1 MSARHR
7 LSAAESLARRRHVF
21 DPEEETMDFAVPE
34 EVELLRQTLRRFIT
48 EEVIPLE
55 RANNLTWDTPAPKE
69 LRKQVRLRSKELGL
83 YGVDM
88 PEEVGGGGLSFSG
101 RCVLEME
108 ANFHDTLF
116 FDDVLGGNGGPTPVL
131 LACSEEQRE
140 RYLYPLMRGEIT
152 TCFALSEPDAGS
164 DATNLQTRADKKDGG
179 FVLNGSKSIITNAVQ
194 ADFAMTFAVT
204 DEKLGAKGG
213 ITCFLV
219 DKESPGFS
227 VGRSHNCMGY
237 TGFQGEL
244 VFENC
249 QVPAE
254 DVLGQEGY
262 GLLLALDWINANRI
276 RTGAVAVGFARR
288 AFKMSAEYAKRRS
301 QFGNPVATYQAI
313 QFKLADMATE
323 LFAAENMVHR
333 AAWMQDQ
340 GMDIRKEAAMTKLYC
355 SEMVNRVAYEAIQI
369 HGGVGCLRET
379 NVERVYRVARPF
391 TIVEGTSEIQRL
403 TIARRLLKEERW

>member
-1 MSARHR
+1 
-7 LSAAESLARRRHVF
+7 
-21 DPEEETMDFAVPE
+21 MDFAVAE
-34 EVELLRQTLRRFIT
+34 EVELLKQTLRRFIT

-55 RANNLTWDTPAPKE
+55 RANDLTWDTAPPKE

-101 RCVLEME
+101 RCLLEIE
-108 ANFHDTLF
+108 ANFHDTVF
-116 FDDVLGGNGGPTPVL
+116 FDDVLGGIGGPTPVL
-131 LACSEEQRE
+131 LACTEEQRE
-140 RYLYPLMRGEIT
+140 KYLYPVVRGETT

-164 DATNLQTRADKKDGG
+164 DATSLQTRADKKDGV

-219 DKESPGFS
+219 DRDLPGLS
-227 VGRSHNCMGY
+227 ADRPHNCMGY
-237 TGFQGEL
+237 TGYQGEL
-244 VFENC
+244 VFEDC

-254 DVLGQEGY
+254 NVLGQEGY
-262 GLLLALDWINANRI
+262 GLLLALDWINANRV
-276 RTGAVAVGFARR
+276 RTGATAVGFARR
-288 AFKMSAEYAKRRS
+288 LLKMSAEYAKRRS
-301 QFGNPVATYQAI
+301 QFGNPIATYEAI

-323 LFAAENMVHR
+323 LFAAENMICR
-333 AAWMQDQ
+333 TAWMRDQ

-355 SEMVNRVAYEAIQI
+355 SEMVNRAAYEAIQI

-379 NVERVYRVARPF
+379 NVERVYRSVRPF
-391 TIVEGTSEIQRL
+391 TIVEGTSEMQRR

>member
-1 MSARHR
+1 
-7 LSAAESLARRRHVF
+7 
-21 DPEEETMDFAVPE
+21 MDFAVPE
-34 EVELLRQTLRRFIT
+34 EVEMLRQTLGRFIT

-55 RANNLTWDTPAPKE
+55 RSNNLTWDTAPPKE

-88 PEEVGGGGLSFSG
+88 PEEVGGGGISFSG
-101 RCVLEME
+101 RCLLEIE

-116 FDDVLGGNGGPTPVL
+116 FDDVLGGIGGPTPIL
-131 LACSEEQRE
+131 LACTEEQRE
-140 RYLYPLMRGEIT
+140 RYLYPVVRGEIT

-164 DATNLQTRADKKDGG
+164 DATALQTRADKEDGV
-179 FVLNGSKSIITNAVQ
+179 FLLNGTKNIITNGVQ
-194 ADFAMTFAVT
+194 ADFAMAFAVT

-219 DKESPGFS
+219 DQEAPGFS
-227 VGRSHNCMGY
+227 VGRAHTCMGF

-254 DVLGQEGY
+254 NVLGQEGY
-262 GLLLALDWINANRI
+262 GLILALDWINSNRI
-276 RTGAVAVGFARR
+276 KSGAVAVGFARR
-288 AFKMSAEYAKRRS
+288 LLKMSAEYVKQRS
-301 QFGNPVATYQAI
+301 QFGNPIATYQAI
-313 QFKLADMATE
+313 QLKLADMATE
-323 LFAAENMVHR
+323 VFAAENMVHR
-333 AAWMQDQ
+333 AAWMRDQ
-340 GMDIRKEAAMTKLYC
+340 GLDIRKEAAMTKLYC
-355 SEMVNRVAYEAIQI
+355 SEMVNRAAYEAIQI

-379 NVERVYRVARPF
+379 NVERVYRAVRPF
-391 TIVEGTSEIQRL
+391 TIVEGTSEMQRL